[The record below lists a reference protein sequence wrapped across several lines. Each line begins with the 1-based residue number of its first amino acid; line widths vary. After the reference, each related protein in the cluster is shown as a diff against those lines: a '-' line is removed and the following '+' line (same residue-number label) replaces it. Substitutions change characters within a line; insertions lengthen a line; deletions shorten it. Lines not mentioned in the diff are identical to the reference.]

1 MRVIRFILVFFIAF
15 ELSAQDA
22 TYYMTQTEE
31 LEFMQAD
38 WMDNY
43 STNNN
48 ISIAS
53 KWFGESDQERY
64 FGDIL
69 ISNKNL
75 KKMIAGKLKYK
86 AKRPNI
92 APLFVVVTNNSKY
105 RLLLHGSDSIIKS
118 VNGDVAT
125 KRAKFEDVMSKVDTS
140 STGIIG
146 KSFLKVSTLGIGSTR
161 GLDSIIEAQ
170 ARSRL
175 SKVILKNTIL
185 EPGQSLQKILFVPAG
200 KIKQNLNLSIP
211 VQNLKRVAYLD
222 LEVNLPNT
230 IN

>member
-1 MRVIRFILVFFIAF
+1 
-15 ELSAQDA
+15 
-22 TYYMTQTEE
+22 
-31 LEFMQAD
+31 
-38 WMDNY
+38 
-43 STNNN
+43 
-48 ISIAS
+48 
-53 KWFGESDQERY
+53 
-64 FGDIL
+64 
-69 ISNKNL
+69 
-75 KKMIAGKLKYK
+75 MIAGKLKIRLK
-86 AKRPNI
+86 INI

-105 RLLLHGSDSIIKS
+105 RLLLHGSDSVIKS
-118 VNGDVAT
+118 VNGEVAT
-125 KRAKFEDVMSKVDTS
+125 KSAKFEDVMNKIDTS

-161 GLDSIIEAQ
+161 GLDSVIEAQ

-175 SKVILKNTIL
+175 SKIILHNTIL

-200 KIKQNLNLSIP
+200 KIKQNLNLSLP

>member
-1 MRVIRFILVFFIAF
+1 MQVIRFILVFFIAF

-43 STNNN
+43 NTNNN
-48 ISIAS
+48 ISIGS
-53 KWFGESDQERY
+53 KWFKESDQERY

-75 KKMIAGKLKYK
+75 KKMIAGKLKHK
-86 AKRPNI
+86 DKRPDI

-105 RLLLHGSDSIIKS
+105 RLLLHGSDSIIKG
-118 VNGDVAT
+118 VNGEVAT
-125 KRAKFEDVMSKVDTS
+125 KRAKFEDVMNKVDTS

-146 KSFLKVSTLGIGSTR
+146 KSFLKVTTLGIGTTK
-161 GLDSIIEAQ
+161 GLDSIVEA
-170 ARSRL
+170 
-175 SKVILKNTIL
+175 
-185 EPGQSLQKILFVPAG
+185 
-200 KIKQNLNLSIP
+200 
-211 VQNLKRVAYLD
+211 
-222 LEVNLPNT
+222 
-230 IN
+230 